1 MRYHSIARA
10 EDPFNLAMKG
20 YVMNSKMS
28 MLVMSVIASTVLWL
42 IGGFVFGKTVGMI
55 CVLIGITLV
64 GLAAGNV
71 MNSPAPDDQ
80 H

>member
-1 MRYHSIARA
+1 MT
-10 EDPFNLAMKG
+10 
-20 YVMNSKMS
+20 MNSKINTLIMTI
-28 MLVMSVIASTVLWL
+28 IAAIVLWL
-42 IGGFVFGKTVGMI
+42 IGGFVFGKAVGMV
-55 CVLIGITLV
+55 CVLIGITIV

>member
-1 MRYHSIARA
+1 
-10 EDPFNLAMKG
+10 
-20 YVMNSKMS
+20 MNSKMGL
-28 MLVMSVIASTVLWL
+28 LVMSVIASIVLWL
-42 IGGFVFGKTVGMI
+42 IGGFVFGKAVGMV

-71 MNSPAPDDQ
+71 MNSPAPDDK

>member
-1 MRYHSIARA
+1 M
-10 EDPFNLAMKG
+10 E
-20 YVMNSKMS
+20 MNSKINTLIMAI
-28 MLVMSVIASTVLWL
+28 IASVVLWL
-42 IGGFVFGKTVGMI
+42 IGGFVFGKAVGMV

-80 H
+80 R

>member
-1 MRYHSIARA
+1 
-10 EDPFNLAMKG
+10 
-20 YVMNSKMS
+20 MNSKIN
-28 MLVMSVIASTVLWL
+28 MLIMAIIASTVLWL
-42 IGGFVFGKTVGMI
+42 IGGFVFGKAVGMV

-64 GLAAGNV
+64 GLAAGNC

>member
-1 MRYHSIARA
+1 M
-10 EDPFNLAMKG
+10 E
-20 YVMNSKMS
+20 MNSKMS
-28 MLVMSVIASTVLWL
+28 TLVMSIIAAIVLWL
-42 IGGFVFGKTVGMI
+42 IGGFVFGKAVGMV

-80 H
+80 R

>member
-1 MRYHSIARA
+1 
-10 EDPFNLAMKG
+10 
-20 YVMNSKMS
+20 MNSKINT
-28 MLVMSVIASTVLWL
+28 LIMSVIAAIVLWL
-42 IGGFVFGKTVGMI
+42 IGGFVFGKAVGMV

-71 MNSPAPDDQ
+71 MNSPAPDDK

>member
-1 MRYHSIARA
+1 
-10 EDPFNLAMKG
+10 
-20 YVMNSKMS
+20 MNSKMS
-28 MLVMSVIASTVLWL
+28 MLVISVIASIVLWL
-42 IGGFVFGKTVGMI
+42 IGGFVFGKAVGMV

>member
-1 MRYHSIARA
+1 
-10 EDPFNLAMKG
+10 
-20 YVMNSKMS
+20 MNSKLNT
-28 MLVMSVIASTVLWL
+28 LVMSIIAAIVLWL
-42 IGGFVFGKTVGMI
+42 IGGFVFGKAVGMV

-80 H
+80 R

>member
-1 MRYHSIARA
+1 
-10 EDPFNLAMKG
+10 
-20 YVMNSKMS
+20 MNSKFNTLIMTI
-28 MLVMSVIASTVLWL
+28 IAAVVLWL
-42 IGGFVFGKTVGMI
+42 IGGFVFGHAVGMI
-55 CVLIGITLV
+55 CVLLGITMV